1 MPTKSYSTA
10 TPSKSAMNSCW
21 HMPRK
26 AVRAT
31 KVTRSVHRFG
41 NFCSALQR
49 RLQGSPRN
57 VRRLLKKERLEPA
70 EKFRPFLVVL
80 DRDAGSSPAAIELAL
95 AQPSISSQLI
105 DNLNASIRLRALLT
119 DLFLLGEVLRLRT
132 PMKYRA

>member
-1 MPTKSYSTA
+1 
-10 TPSKSAMNSCW
+10 MNSCW

-31 KVTRSVHRFG
+31 KVTRSVHRLWEF
-41 NFCSALQR
+41 LQR
-49 RLQGSPRN
+49 AAATIAGLAEERSK
-57 VRRLLKKERLEPA
+57 VIKEERLEPA
-70 EKFRPFLVVL
+70 EKFQPFLVVL
-80 DRDAGSSPAAIELAL
+80 DRDACNSLAAIELVL
-95 AQPSISSQLI
+95 AQLSISSQFI